1 MMNIIRLT
9 ILLIIFLFSF
19 SASASYVNSCLLTG
33 TLLEDPV
40 IMIKSMNRVDNNGE
54 IMANSAYE
62 VSDFKL
68 KIWITDTK
76 IAGRADSGCQLPD
89 NKPYELLITLANAYD
104 LTEAKKGD
112 QIKLLHIIKNSS
124 HSPTTEKYILQK

>member
-1 MMNIIRLT
+1 MNIIRL
-9 ILLIIFLFSF
+9 IVLLIIFPFSF

-124 HSPTTEKYILQK
+124 HSPTTEKYTLQK